1 MVSIKMPIVEVILV
15 VWMGVVVVDGQLENR
30 TVTKVFI
37 TMRLV

>member
-1 MVSIKMPIVEVILV
+1 MVFIKVPTVEVILV
-15 VWMGVVVVDGQLENR
+15 VWMGVVGVDGQLENR